1 MSLRHRLPALCL
13 IVAPLA
19 AQVTPPTGGPA
30 DVKPEPKVLGVDVTY
45 LANEGFFL
53 ESGPYSVLID
63 AFVRES
69 TGGLAALPAE
79 VHRQL
84 ANAKPPFDGRTIV
97 LVSHV
102 HPDHVQFRGLEK
114 YLSHNNV
121 AQLMSSPQVIH
132 ALRESAQEFELIQ
145 RRVTPVPTTKGSFKK
160 LMHEEMSVSFL
171 ELQHGGKESEGIVN
185 LGHLIEL
192 GGLKI
197 LHVGDAGPD
206 PAAFAPY
213 RLHELEIDLAFVP
226 YWFFG
231 SEAGARVLNEEIKAR
246 TIVACHV
253 PPKEWDDL
261 RQLLTQ
267 LPNVVLFQ
275 SSQEKRRFLPGGTSE
290 PIAPEEPAAETE
302 GTEPGQED
310 G

>member
-1 MSLRHRLPALCL
+1 MSLRHRLPALL
-13 IVAPLA
+13 LLALPLA

-30 DVKPEPKVLGVDVTY
+30 DLKPEPKVLGVDVTY

-69 TGGLAALPAE
+69 IGQLAALPPE

-114 YLSHNNV
+114 YLAHNDL
-121 AQLMSSPQVIH
+121 AQLMTSSQVIH

-145 RRVTPVPTTKGSFKK
+145 RRVTPVPTTKGSFRK

-213 RLHELEIDLAFVP
+213 RLHELGIDLAFVP

-231 SEAGARVLNEEIKAR
+231 SESGARVLNEEIKAR

-253 PPKEWDDL
+253 PPKEWDEF
-261 RQLLTQ
+261 RQLVSQ
-267 LPNVVLFQ
+267 LPNVVMFQ
-275 SSQEKRRFLPGGTSE
+275 SSQEKRRFLPGGVVE
-290 PIAPEEPAAETE
+290 PVAPLVPEETQPDDGE
-302 GTEPGQED
+302 GQE
-310 G
+310 GG